1 MESCVIKGKIFPVN
15 PNPDL
20 SDMETAV
27 FVIWQT
33 LLVLLA
39 SRVLMETVLV
49 LVESKGGGH
58 TKGTQKI
65 CVTEENSRDRLR

>member
-1 MESCVIKGKIFPVN
+1 
-15 PNPDL
+15 
-20 SDMETAV
+20 METAV